1 MDTILFFGYGTYR
14 DREKIKRIIGRDP
27 GEGEDA
33 ILEGYDLLIQTL
45 DQIPSMARKVLEKV
59 WGEKFRAYTI
69 RKGNGI
75 IIGKIWKLDKTDI
88 DKIKDWEFMNGS
100 EQWREL
106 ATVTIK
112 SKSGE
117 TFSVVTEKAL
127 DSQYTKETVNGLE
140 YVDNLN
146 MDLENMVFWKKN
158 DEYRTEE
165 IARIR
170 REIQAQHLI

>member
-1 MDTILFFGYGTYR
+1 MDTVLFFGYGTYR
-14 DREKIKRIIGRDP
+14 DREKIKRIIGKDP

-33 ILEGYDLLIQTL
+33 VLEGYDLLIQTL
-45 DQIPSMARKVLEKV
+45 DQIPQTARKILEKA

-69 RKGNGI
+69 REGKGI
-75 IIGKIWKLDKTDI
+75 VIGKIWKLDTTDI
-88 DKIKDWEFMNGS
+88 EKIKDWEFMNGS

-106 ATVTIK
+106 IAVTVK
-112 SKSGE
+112 SKNGE

-146 MDLENMVFWKKN
+146 MDLENMVYWKKN
-158 DEYRTEE
+158 DEYRMEE

-170 REIQAQHLI
+170 QEIRAQQLI